1 MYNGI
6 ARQVNIQFVIIENSP
21 SGKAI
26 LLNRIKKLGMLSV
39 LGQVLFLLVNK
50 LIAQASRSR
59 IRQLIASYGLID
71 AAIPVSVTRKV
82 DSINDKHTIELLR
95 KCNPDAIVVN
105 GTRIISNRVLSS
117 IDAPFINTHMG
128 ITPKYRGVHGGYWAL
143 AKGDDDNCGVTVHLV
158 DEGID
163 TGGVLYQDIIKTD
176 EKDNFNT
183 YPVHQVAKAIPLM
196 ISALN
201 DVKAGR
207 ISIKQGVSP
216 SQLWYHPTILEYVRH
231 WIQKGIK

>member
-6 ARQVNIQFVIIENSP
+6 AHLVDMQCVVIENSP

-26 LLNRIKKLGMLSV
+26 LLNRIKKLGALSV

-50 LIAQASRSR
+50 LFAQASKGR
-59 IRQLIASYGLID
+59 IRELITSYGLLD
-71 AAIPVSVTRKV
+71 SAIPERVIRRV
-82 DSINDKHTIELLR
+82 DSINDEGTIELLR
-95 KCNPDAIVVN
+95 SLNPDAIVVN

-143 AKGDDDNCGVTVHLV
+143 AKGDDGNCGVTVHLV

-163 TGGVLYQDIIKTD
+163 TGGVLYQDTIKTD
-176 EKDNFNT
+176 KKDNFNT
-183 YPVHQVAKAIPLM
+183 YPIHQIAKAIPLM
-196 ISALN
+196 ISALD
-201 DVKAGR
+201 DVKAR
-207 ISIKQGVSP
+207 HIKIKQGVNP
-216 SQLWYHPTILEYVRH
+216 SQLWYHPTIVEYIQH
-231 WIQKGIK
+231 WLRKGVK